1 MQSSAEFFDPTAAET
16 GGPRICAS
24 TGTAWAQWTAE
35 TGSRHLC
42 QHWQNSASTGKQA
55 VPAFVPALA
64 QTGFNGA
71 ATVSADSHLAFMR
84 RASQKTVY
92 IPSMAPR
99 NHAAC
104 IGDDCDAGEIIAGRP
119 LLAQFGL
126 TPKSKRGLAAREAGE
141 AVDPLDAL

>member
-1 MQSSAEFFDPTAAET
+1 
-16 GGPRICAS
+16 
-24 TGTAWAQWTAE
+24 
-35 TGSRHLC
+35 
-42 QHWQNSASTGKQA
+42 
-55 VPAFVPALA
+55 
-64 QTGFNGA
+64 
-71 ATVSADSHLAFMR
+71 MR

-126 TPKSKRGLAAREAGE
+126 TPKSKRRLAASE
-141 AVDPLDAL
+141 AVDPMDAL